1 MSKEIR
7 YAGFSVLKDE
17 TLKFRTASD
26 QKRIYQLES
35 FGEGVSMVLLDQPV
49 SSKSEA
55 AKQLLAQGDRWI
67 PEAQAL
73 FVKIARDD
81 NPFAKPHV
89 KKSRTVKVKAKELA
103 EPARDRRGRVKD
115 IEQFYLWFNT
125 KMKPSE
131 AERVRAE
138 FNARVKEAY
147 EAN

>member
-26 QKRIYQLES
+26 QRRIYQLES

-49 SSKSEA
+49 STKSEA
-55 AKQLLAQGDRWI
+55 AKALLAQGDRWI

-81 NPFAKPHV
+81 NPFRPRKA
-89 KKSRTVKVKAKELA
+89 RTVKVKKSELVEEDRPLRPKEA
-103 EPARDRRGRVKD
+103 AR
-115 IEQFYLWFNT
+115 I
-125 KMKPSE
+125 
-131 AERVRAE
+131 RAE
-138 FNARVKEAY
+138 FNERVRQAY

>member
-35 FGEGVSMVLLDQPV
+35 FGEGVSMILLDQPV
-49 SSKSEA
+49 STKSEA
-55 AKQLLAQGDRWI
+55 AKALLAQGDRWI

-81 NPFAKPHV
+81 NPFKTPR
-89 KKSRTVKVKAKELA
+89 KSRTVKVKKSELA
-103 EPARDRRGRVKD
+103 DDDRPLRPKEAAR
-115 IEQFYLWFNT
+115 I
-125 KMKPSE
+125 
-131 AERVRAE
+131 RAE
-138 FNARVKEAY
+138 FNARVKEIY

>member
-1 MSKEIR
+1 MSKQIR

-49 SSKSEA
+49 STKSEA
-55 AKQLLAQGDRWI
+55 AKALLAQGDHWI

-81 NPFAKPHV
+81 NPFAKPR
-89 KKSRTVKVKAKELA
+89 KARTVKIKKSELVDDDRPLRPKEA
-103 EPARDRRGRVKD
+103 AR
-115 IEQFYLWFNT
+115 L
-125 KMKPSE
+125 
-131 AERVRAE
+131 RAE
-138 FNARVKEAY
+138 FNERVRQAY